1 MRRGLGGSA
10 TRARGFTR
18 PAAILS
24 SAMRA
29 EHKIAWACTQ
39 LDEEWRRKYEERE
52 DQWRHHLHELGEKM
66 LAMTGVLCD
75 AMNIVHD
82 ADTERTIKTGLA
94 RLSAI
99 NRATE
104 AEASPT
110 HS

>member
-1 MRRGLGGSA
+1 
-10 TRARGFTR
+10 
-18 PAAILS
+18 
-24 SAMRA
+24 
-29 EHKIAWACTQ
+29 
-39 LDEEWRRKYEERE
+39 
-52 DQWRHHLHELGEKM
+52 
-66 LAMTGVLCD
+66 
-75 AMNIVHD
+75 MNIVHD